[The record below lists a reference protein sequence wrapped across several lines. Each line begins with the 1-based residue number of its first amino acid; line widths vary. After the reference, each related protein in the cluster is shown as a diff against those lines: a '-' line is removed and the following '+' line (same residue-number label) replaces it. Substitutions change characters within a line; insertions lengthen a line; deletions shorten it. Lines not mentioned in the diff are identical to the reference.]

1 MRIGNHIDIHSLG
14 LRELKISLAH
24 VGYPK
29 YLSWLYHIAHIVK
42 KIRDR

>member
-1 MRIGNHIDIHSLG
+1 MRIENCIDIHSLG

-29 YLSWLYHIAHIVK
+29 YLSWLYHITHIVK

>member
-1 MRIGNHIDIHSLG
+1 MRIGNYIDIHSLG
-14 LRELKISLAH
+14 FRELKISLAH

-29 YLSWLYHIAHIVK
+29 YLSWLYHIEHIVK

>member
-1 MRIGNHIDIHSLG
+1 MRIGNRIDIHSLG

-29 YLSWLYHIAHIVK
+29 YLSWLYHVTHIVK